1 MDLIERVA
9 VVVPDLLI
17 VATEPGLEFGG
28 DLDVWAALNLD
39 HVTVTVDGKALIPA
53 ACLTALVA
61 SKDSLK
67 SHVYEISVNC
77 SPSPAGQWEWLLKV
91 VM

>member
-28 DLDVWAALNLD
+28 DLDVWAALDLD
-39 HVTVTVDGKALIPA
+39 HVTVTVYGKALIPA

-61 SKDSLK
+61 SKDS
-67 SHVYEISVNC
+67 
-77 SPSPAGQWEWLLKV
+77 
-91 VM
+91 